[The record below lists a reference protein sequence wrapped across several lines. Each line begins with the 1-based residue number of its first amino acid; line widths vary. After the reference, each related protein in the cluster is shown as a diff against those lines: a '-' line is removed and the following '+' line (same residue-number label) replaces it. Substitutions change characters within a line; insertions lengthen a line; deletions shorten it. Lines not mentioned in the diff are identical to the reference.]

1 MANSVTQHQLK
12 TKRKIRHQPEFQRWK
27 NKIENLLS
35 KPTEMDD
42 VIQPNINMEKNW
54 RKNMEFHLTAMIK
67 RKAEEEKHSVF
78 KLRARERYLQ
88 HNSIEQEK
96 TEPNTRSHITEESFP
111 KI

>member
-1 MANSVTQHQLK
+1 
-12 TKRKIRHQPEFQRWK
+12 
-27 NKIENLLS
+27 
-35 KPTEMDD
+35 
-42 VIQPNINMEKNW
+42 
-54 RKNMEFHLTAMIK
+54 MEFHLTAMIK